1 MPPVV
6 TIEAR
11 TITSDETN
19 EFIPLQWVRIHA
31 GKDFSRELL
40 RLRWMLFK
48 NGLSEVRVLSAPES
62 WFPTVYHV
70 VKHLGAWELV
80 VSRKADGVYFCYEAA
95 ADTGATRIEVAHTV
109 PQLVD
114 DFLVSVK
121 RGRRIFG
128 DVPGMAMHGELSSA
142 SREAPSSPKSATA

>member
-1 MPPVV
+1 MMAPVV

-11 TITSDETN
+11 TITSDESN
-19 EFIPLQWVRIHA
+19 EFIPLQWVQILA

-48 NGLSEVRVLSAPES
+48 DGLSAVRVLSAPKA

-70 VKHLGAWELV
+70 IKHLGAWELV
-80 VSRKADGVYFCYEAA
+80 VSRKTDGVYFCYEAA
-95 ADTGATRIEVAHTV
+95 ADTGATRIEVAQTV

-121 RGRRIFG
+121 GGRRIFG
-128 DVPGMAMHGELSSA
+128 DVPGMEEQARPKQA
-142 SREAPSSPKSATA
+142 SRSHP